1 MQITEELLE
10 SIKKDY
16 KNISIVQEGDNFIL
30 IFIFGTQEVADTFLK
45 VIKTNEF
52 KIQVLIN
59 EATQKYS
66 LKIIFDEYSYLIDTN
81 RTKEKYPPLGWLSQS
96 KINFVAV
103 GTWIDDRNT
112 KVSRNYKSVGNNIIL
127 N

>member
-1 MQITEELLE
+1 MQITEELLD
-10 SIKKDY
+10 SIKKYY

-30 IFIFGTQEVADTFLK
+30 VFVFGTQEIADTFLK
-45 VIKTNEF
+45 VIKTNDF
-52 KIQVLIN
+52 KIQVLIS

-66 LKIIFDEYSYLIDTN
+66 LKFIFDEYICIVDTN
-81 RTKEKYPPLGWLSQS
+81 RTKEKYPPLGWLNQS

-103 GTWIDDRNT
+103 GTWIDERNT
-112 KVSRNYKSVGNNIIL
+112 KISRNYKSISNDLIL